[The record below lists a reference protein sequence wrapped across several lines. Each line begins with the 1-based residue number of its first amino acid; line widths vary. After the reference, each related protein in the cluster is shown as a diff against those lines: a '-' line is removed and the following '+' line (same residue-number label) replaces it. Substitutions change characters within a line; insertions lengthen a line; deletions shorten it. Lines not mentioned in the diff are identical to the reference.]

1 MLGYDRNTLLE
12 PDGRYPPIGDY
23 GVIGDLRS
31 AALVSKY
38 GSIDWMCLPRFDSPW
53 VFGRLLDWDR
63 GGFLQLVPA
72 DPGATAF
79 RQYRRDS
86 NVLQTIWS
94 LGHTRMRVVD
104 FMPLALPRRKLK
116 PPASLRLVRMMQ
128 PQAGRTAWRLT
139 FKPRFDYGRAVPSL
153 REVRRGLLAAEWED
167 TTLFVQYPDDA
178 ALDVAD
184 GTAIVTGHIMPGHR
198 GAILLHFLED
208 GAIPA
213 AISIDAA
220 YAFLHQTDDYW
231 MDWLR
236 ASTYEGRFDEPLHRS
251 ALALKLMQYRPS
263 GAFVAAPTTS
273 LPESPGGSLNW
284 DYRYSWIRD
293 TSDLV
298 NALYQMGFVHEGD
311 GFIGW
316 LRTAHQRNPKQFRV
330 MYTLDGDDQIHE
342 YVLEEL
348 EGYRGSKPVRIGNA
362 AADQVQLDT
371 YGEVLQTVYTAW
383 RLRRRLSRPGR
394 QVVLDVI
401 DHILEN
407 WQAED
412 SGIWESR
419 RRPRRYLY
427 SQVLMW
433 CGLDRALQ
441 MDRALRLG
449 RRRKALVRRTRD
461 AIKRQVLERG
471 FNREIGA
478 FTQALDSDDLD
489 ATALA
494 IPMYEMLPAAD
505 PRVVSTVKVLL
516 EKLSSNGFLYR
527 YAHEESEFHEPE
539 GAFIICTLWLVNVL
553 AQMGRME
560 EAEELFS
567 HVTETANDL
576 GLFAEEFDPKTGEML
591 GNFPQALTHL
601 SVITA
606 VFNLEGR
613 PTGKSRRSGQRN
625 GG

>member
-1 MLGYDRNTLLE
+1 MSQ

-23 GVIGDLRS
+23 GMIGDLRS

-38 GSIDWMCLPRFDSPW
+38 GSVDWMCLPRFDSPW
-53 VFGRLLDWDR
+53 AFGRLLDWDR
-63 GGFLQLVPA
+63 GGFLELVP
-72 DPGATAF
+72 DNPGASVF

-94 LGHTRMRVVD
+94 LGRTRMRVVD
-104 FMPLALPRRKLK
+104 FMPLALPRKKLK

-153 REVRRGLLAAEWED
+153 RRVRPGMLSAEWED
-167 TTLFVQYPDDA
+167 ASLFLQYPDDA
-178 ALDVAD
+178 ALELAD
-184 GTAIVTGHIMPGHR
+184 GIAVVTGQIMPGHR
-198 GAILLHFLED
+198 GAILLHYAED
-208 GAIPA
+208 RAVPA
-213 AISIDAA
+213 AISIDETH
-220 YAFLHQTDDYW
+220 AFLHQTDDYW

-236 ASTYEGRFDEPLHRS
+236 STTYAGRFDEPLHRS
-251 ALALKLMQYRPS
+251 ALALKLMQYQPT

-284 DYRYSWIRD
+284 DYRFSWIRD

-298 NALYQMGFVHEGD
+298 NALYQMGFVEEGD
-311 GFIGW
+311 GFIRW
-316 LRTAHQRNPKQFRV
+316 VRMAHNRHPKDFKV
-330 MYTLDGDDQIHE
+330 MYTIDGDDRIHE
-342 YVLEEL
+342 YVLEDL
-348 EGYRGSKPVRIGNA
+348 DGYRGSKPVRIGNA

-371 YGEVLQTVYTAW
+371 YGEVLQTVYTIW
-383 RLRRRLSRPGR
+383 RARKQLPRPRR

-401 DHILEN
+401 DYILEN
-407 WQAED
+407 WQKED

-433 CGLDRALQ
+433 CGLDRVLQ
-441 MDRALRLG
+441 MDRALRMG
-449 RRRKALVRRTRD
+449 KQRKELVRRTRD
-461 AIKRQVLERG
+461 AIKEQVLERG
-471 FNREIGA
+471 FNRQLGA

-489 ATALA
+489 ATVLA
-494 IPMYEMLPAAD
+494 IPMYEMLPATD
-505 PRVVSTVKVLL
+505 PRVVSTVKVLQ

-527 YAHEESEFHEPE
+527 YVPEESEFHEPE
-539 GAFIICTLWLVNVL
+539 GAFIICSLWLVNVL

-567 HVTETANDL
+567 RVTETANDL
-576 GLFAEEFDPKTGEML
+576 GLFAEEYDPKTGDML

-613 PTGKSRRSGQRN
+613 PSGKSRRSGQRN